1 MQVYVRIKA
10 VGKRRDVLEPSAYVI
25 PDRITSLRQ
34 LLTAIVES
42 EVDRYNQKETEAQLI
57 PFLTMQQIEDHAVA
71 GKVSFGAIYSDKK
84 ADKQKA
90 AENAIQCWQDG
101 LIWVFIDEAEVT
113 ELDGTLSI
121 RENAVLT
128 FIRLTFLAGRMW

>member
-1 MQVYVRIKA
+1 MQVYVRMKA
-10 VGKRRDVLEPSAYVI
+10 VGKRRDVLEPSAYRI

-42 EVDRYNQKETEAQLI
+42 EVDRYNQKDSKAPLI
-57 PFLTMQQIEDHAVA
+57 PFLTAQQIDEQAGA
-71 GKVSFGAIYSDKK
+71 GKVSFGAIYSDRK

-90 AENAIQCWQDG
+90 VDNAIQCWQDG
-101 LIWVFIDEAEVT
+101 LVRVLVDETEVT
-113 ELDGTLSI
+113 ELDGTLLI
-121 RENAVLT
+121 REHAVLT

>member
-10 VGKRRDVLEPSAYVI
+10 VGKRKDVLEPSAYTI

-34 LLTAIVES
+34 LLTAVVET
-42 EVDRYNQKETEAQLI
+42 EVDRYNQKGTEAQLI
-57 PFLTMQQIEDHAVA
+57 PFLTAQQIEDRAFA
-71 GKVSFGAIYSDKK
+71 GKISFGAIYSDRK

-90 AENAIQCWQDG
+90 VDNAIQCWQDG
-101 LIWVFIDEAEVT
+101 LVRVFVDEVEVT
-113 ELDGTLSI
+113 ELDGMLSI